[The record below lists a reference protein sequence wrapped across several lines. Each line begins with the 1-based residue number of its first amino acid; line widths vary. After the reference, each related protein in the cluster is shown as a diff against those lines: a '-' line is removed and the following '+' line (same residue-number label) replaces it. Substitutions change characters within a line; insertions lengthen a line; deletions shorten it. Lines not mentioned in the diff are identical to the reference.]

1 MRRTLAGLWAILP
14 LAALLLALTV
24 VPPPD
29 RVPTHWSGRA
39 PDGFAS
45 GPGFVA
51 GVLATVV
58 VCTVL
63 AAVASVARRLVPPS
77 WGRWVLTA
85 LAAVSWGAV
94 LLYVVTAWRVGVDGP
109 EGVREGW
116 PLLAV
121 LGALLA
127 GLVGYAV
134 HGRWVPSAQE
144 LADLVPERSR
154 VQPVRG
160 RAVEPVHPWA
170 SDVSSRTLT
179 VLAVGLLV
187 LFALVAV
194 VLVVAGE
201 GVVLLAVVLVTGLG
215 AGGLALLWSAVTVE
229 VDEDGLRVRSRV
241 LPVPVARVRA
251 EQVAGADVQDLD
263 PMHWGGIG
271 LRALPDRTAYI
282 VDRGGPG
289 IVVYLRT
296 GRRLALRITEGDQ
309 AARVGARTLLRAAG
323 QRVGAGSA
331 S

>member
-14 LAALLLALTV
+14 LAALLLALAV

-29 RVPTHWSGRA
+29 RVPTHWSGRV

-77 WGRWVLTA
+77 WGRWVL
-85 LAAVSWGAV
+85 AAVAGVSWGAV
-94 LLYVVTAWRVGVDGP
+94 LLYLVTAWRVGVDGAQ
-109 EGVREGW
+109 GVREGW

-134 HGRWVPSAQE
+134 HGRWVPSAEE

-160 RAVEPVHPWA
+160 RAVQPVHPWV
-170 SDVSSRTLT
+170 SDVSSRTLR

-187 LFALVAV
+187 VFAVVAV
-194 VLVVAGE
+194 VLLAAGE
-201 GVVLLAVVLVTGLG
+201 GVVLLVVVLVTGLG

-241 LPVPVARVRA
+241 LRVPVLRVRA
-251 EQVAGADVQDLD
+251 GQVVGVDVQDLD
-263 PMHWGGIG
+263 PMRWGGIG

-282 VDRGGPG
+282 VDAGGPG

-296 GRRLALRITEGDQ
+296 GRRLALQITEGDQ

>member
-14 LAALLLALTV
+14 LAALLLALSL

-29 RVPTHWSGRA
+29 LVPTHWSGRV

-51 GVLATVV
+51 GVLTTVV
-58 VCTVL
+58 VCTVV

-77 WGRWVLTA
+77 WGRWVLA
-85 LAAVSWGAV
+85 VVAGVSWGAV
-94 LLYVVTAWRVGVDGP
+94 LLYLVTAWRVGVDGAQD
-109 EGVREGW
+109 VREGW
-116 PLLAV
+116 PLVAV

-134 HGRWVPSAQE
+134 HGRWVPSAEQ

-160 RAVEPVHPWA
+160 RAAQPVQPWS
-170 SDVSSRTLT
+170 SDVSSRTMR
-179 VLAVGLLV
+179 VLGVGLLV
-187 LFALVAV
+187 VFVVVAV
-194 VLVVAGE
+194 VIVGADE
-201 GVVLLAVVLVTGLG
+201 SVVLLVVVLLTGLG
-215 AGGLALLWSAVTVE
+215 AGGLALLWSAVTVQ

-251 EQVAGADVQDLD
+251 DQVAGVDVQDLD
-263 PMHWGGIG
+263 PLRWGGIG
-271 LRALPDRTAYI
+271 LRALPDRTAFI
-282 VDRGGPG
+282 VDAGGPG

-296 GRRLALRITEGDQ
+296 GRRLALQITEGDQ

-323 QRVGAGSA
+323 QRVGAGSP